1 MGTQKLILALAAS
14 AALFTISGSAQVA
27 QDNATL
33 EERVAELEQALEEA
47 RSQLAG
53 LSESAAVEAATLD
66 AVTVY
71 LQNQAKQAAEMT
83 TTLAKAEKQGFVAGI
98 NYPSRETLLAGWRSQ
113 LLAQQKGL
121 PGDVPPEAELPDRRA
136 RR

>member
-1 MGTQKLILALAAS
+1 MGTQKLILVLAAG

-33 EERVAELEQALEEA
+33 EERVAELERALEEA
-47 RSQLAG
+47 RAPLAG
-53 LSESAAVEAATLD
+53 LSDSAAAEAATLD

-71 LQNQAKQAAEMT
+71 LQSQAKQAAEMT
-83 TTLAKAEKQGFVAGI
+83 RTLATAEKQGFVAGI

-113 LLAQQKGL
+113 LAAQQKGL
-121 PGDVPPEAELPDRRA
+121 PGAVAPEAEEPGRRG